1 MPLFVVAAVAALVA
15 EFWWVIVLVTI
26 VTVTLVLLRRGV
38 RRTDQAHAEL
48 IARADEQH
56 AQVLAGD
63 ERGIYG
69 KFTPADPYPD
79 EPDAPVPPGFAKR
92 MRIGRPR
99 PKWAGYPPPAQR
111 RRLSVAEPVQVSERA
126 EGEAPPLQAPRIGT
140 LAESVR
146 NNDRVRVVVTAEVA
160 RAHRRAQRTLG
171 FANDMGIHIEVD

>member
-1 MPLFVVAAVAALVA
+1 MPLIVVAALAALVA

-26 VTVTLVLLRRGV
+26 VTVTFVLLKRADHR
-38 RRTDQAHAEL
+38 QEHAEL

-69 KFTPADPYPD
+69 KYTPADPYPD
-79 EPDAPVPPGFAKR
+79 EPGAPVPPGFAKR

-99 PKWAGYPPPAQR
+99 PKQMGCAPTAQR
-111 RRLSVAEPVQVSERA
+111 RLVVAEPVQVSECA
-126 EGEAPPLQAPRIGT
+126 EGEVPPVQAPRIGI

-146 NNDRVRVVVTAEVA
+146 NNDRVRVVLTVEAE
-160 RAHRRAQRTLG
+160 RAHRRAQRHLNMANSLG
-171 FANDMGIHIEVD
+171 VHIEVD